1 MSKAKPYQ
9 HPNKNRRSSVAR
21 IQFMPMLLGE
31 MPLGAM
37 LLGAILLLVAS
48 ATGQLNLIGPAR
60 ASGRMIQEMQHNSPA
75 AQPGAKAAEES
86 LGIKGAVPHPRQ
98 LTAKDIEA
106 LPRKTVQIKGSDGK
120 TVTYEGPSL
129 ADVLATAGV
138 TLGSTLR
145 GAAMAN
151 YLVVTGADGYRA
163 VFALPELDAG
173 FTDNLIILADRRD
186 GQPLSATEGPLRIV
200 VPSEKRQARSVR
212 QVVALTIMVSPP

>member
-1 MSKAKPYQ
+1 MPKANPCQ
-9 HPNKNRRSSVAR
+9 HANSSVGSSAPR
-21 IQFMPMLLGE
+21 VFSRYPAL
-31 MPLGAM
+31 A
-37 LLGAILLLVAS
+37 LVAAFLLS
-48 ATGQLNLIGPAR
+48 TAPAIGWLDIVTATR
-60 ASGRMIQEMQHNSPA
+60 AAGCSTQEMQHSSTA
-75 AQPGAKAAEES
+75 AQPVAKAAEET
-86 LGIKGAVPHPRQ
+86 LAIKGAVPHPRQ

-120 TVTYEGPSL
+120 TVSYEGPIL

-145 GAAMAN
+145 GATMAN

-200 VPSEKRQARSVR
+200 VPAEKRAARSVR